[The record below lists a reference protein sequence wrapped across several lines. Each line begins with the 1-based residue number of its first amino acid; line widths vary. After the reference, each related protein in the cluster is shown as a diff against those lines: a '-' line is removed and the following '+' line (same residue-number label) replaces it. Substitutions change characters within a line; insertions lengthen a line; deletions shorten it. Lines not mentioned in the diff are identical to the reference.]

1 MKYVIRKYP
10 ENLFLILIIS
20 ILPIS
25 IIVGSLIFQLNLII
39 IIILFLSHLVRFKKH
54 INIFEDKN
62 EIKVFCVIFFYLI
75 LNTLISENWTLSIRR
90 NFLYFEFFLIV
101 LSLRYFLNN
110 ENILKKI
117 TFNWFIIICILSIDI
132 FFEYTFGFNTFGF
145 TNETGYS
152 GRIASFF
159 KDELIVGSFI
169 LSFAIPVFSYFY
181 INNKFKLSIFF
192 IILITAAIFL
202 SGERASSLKIFI
214 SLILIFFFWDYKNYI
229 KKYVISIL
237 IFLAVL
243 TSLSPVIKESNFV
256 RNDLIHRYISTTF
269 NIISIDNSLSL
280 KQNLVASRYLNQ
292 GVFSYEIFKNN
303 IFFGVGNKNYFEACR
318 KYVSGYEKNH
328 CYTHAHQTFYELISE
343 HGLIGS
349 FVILSCLV
357 YLIFFNGISNL
368 SKKNKKKLMIF
379 RIYLILAFIPLI
391 PSGSFFSSYISSLF
405 WINYT
410 FYTIYKYNII
420 SENYERN

>member
-1 MKYVIRKYP
+1 MKYAIRKYP

-20 ILPIS
+20 LLPIS
-25 IIVGSLIFQLNLII
+25 IIVGNLVFQLNLII

-62 EIKVFCVIFFYLI
+62 EIRVFLVILFYLI
-75 LNTLISENWTLSIRR
+75 FNTFISEDWTLSIRR

-110 ENILKKI
+110 EDVLKKI
-117 TFNWFIIICILSIDI
+117 IFNWFIIICIVSIDV

-145 TNETGYS
+145 TNDTGYT

-169 LSFAIPVFSYFY
+169 LSFTIPIFSYFY
-181 INNKFKLSIFF
+181 INYKFKLSIFF
-192 IILITAAIFL
+192 IILITGAIFL

-214 SLILIFFFWDYKNYI
+214 SLILIFLFWDYKNYI
-229 KKYVISIL
+229 KKYIISIL

-243 TSLSPVIKESNFV
+243 TSLSPVIKESSFV
-256 RNDLIHRYISTTF
+256 RNDLIHKYISTTF
-269 NIISIDNSLSL
+269 NIISVDNSLSL
-280 KQNLVASRYLNQ
+280 KQNLMASRYLNQ

-303 IFFGVGNKNYFEACR
+303 IFFGVGNKNYFKACR

-349 FVILSCLV
+349 LIILYCLI
-357 YLIFFNGISNL
+357 YLTFFNGISNL
-368 SKKNKKKLMIF
+368 SKKNKKKLKIF

-410 FYTIYKYNII
+410 FYTIYKLKLI
-420 SENYERN
+420 SENYEKN

>member
-1 MKYVIRKYP
+1 MKYAIRKYP

-20 ILPIS
+20 LLPIS
-25 IIVGSLIFQLNLII
+25 IIVGNLIFQLNLII
-39 IIILFLSHLVRFKKH
+39 IIILFLTHLVRYKKH

-62 EIKVFCVIFFYLI
+62 EIKVFSVIFFYLI

-101 LSLRYFLNN
+101 LSLRYFLSNKHV
-110 ENILKKI
+110 LKKI
-117 TFNWFIIICILSIDI
+117 TFNWFIIICIVSIDI

-169 LSFAIPVFSYFY
+169 LSFAIPIFSYFY

-192 IILITAAIFL
+192 ILLITGAIFL

-214 SLILIFFFWDYKNYI
+214 SLILIFFFWDYKNYL
-229 KKYVISIL
+229 KKYIIAIL
-237 IFLAVL
+237 IFLVVL

-256 RNDLIHRYISTTF
+256 RNDIIHRYISTTL
-269 NIISIDNSLSL
+269 NIISVDNSLSL

-292 GVFSYEIFKNN
+292 GIFSYEIFKNN

-318 KYVSGYEKNH
+318 KYISGYEKNH

-349 FVILSCLV
+349 LIILSCLI
-357 YLIFFNGISNL
+357 YLIFLNSVNNL
-368 SKKNKKKLMIF
+368 SKKNKKKLNIF

-391 PSGSFFSSYISSLF
+391 PSGSFFSSYLSSLF

-410 FYTIYKYNII
+410 FYTIYKHNLI
-420 SENYERN
+420 SDHYEKN

>member
-1 MKYVIRKYP
+1 MKYAIRKYP

-20 ILPIS
+20 LLPIS
-25 IIVGSLIFQLNLII
+25 IIVGNLIFQLNLII
-39 IIILFLSHLVRFKKH
+39 IIILFLTHLVRYKKH

-62 EIKVFCVIFFYLI
+62 EIKVFSVIFFYLI

-90 NFLYFEFFLIV
+90 NFFYFEFFLIV
-101 LSLRYFLNN
+101 LSLRYFLSNKHV
-110 ENILKKI
+110 LKKI
-117 TFNWFIIICILSIDI
+117 TFNWFIIICIVSIDI

-169 LSFAIPVFSYFY
+169 LSFAIPIFSYFY

-192 IILITAAIFL
+192 ILLITGAIFL

-214 SLILIFFFWDYKNYI
+214 SLILIFFFWDYKNYL
-229 KKYVISIL
+229 KKYIIAIL
-237 IFLAVL
+237 IFLVVL

-256 RNDLIHRYISTTF
+256 RNDIIHRYISTTL
-269 NIISIDNSLSL
+269 NIISVDNSLSL

-292 GVFSYEIFKNN
+292 GIFSYEIFKNN

-318 KYVSGYEKNH
+318 KYISGYEKNH

-349 FVILSCLV
+349 LIILSCLI
-357 YLIFFNGISNL
+357 YLIFLNSVNNL
-368 SKKNKKKLMIF
+368 SKKNKKKLNIF

-391 PSGSFFSSYISSLF
+391 PSGSFFSSYLSSLF

-410 FYTIYKYNII
+410 FYTIYKHNLI
-420 SENYERN
+420 SDHYEKN